1 MTQSIEVTTERK
13 TSMPTPAS
21 APIAGPRLVVLT
33 TVADLLGHRDAWDKL
48 AGETAEPNVFFEPS
62 VLLPSLRAF
71 GGTRDL
77 ALVLVYLDGVSGP
90 TKTPTSQLIG
100 FFPLEKRTLFGA
112 KLICV
117 HRLWEGD
124 YSYVP
129 TPLLHREH
137 GAVALRAFFD
147 WLDEQ
152 PRGASLLAIDRL
164 ILGGAFHGLLID
176 EVARRRA
183 HVLVRDSFTRAHFD
197 PDCTAEVY
205 LSRVLSS
212 KDRRELQRQRKRLQE
227 QGATLVSL
235 QSQDDVD
242 RWANDFLA
250 LEASGWKGRGGSA
263 MASDPADASF
273 FREMVRD
280 CYAAGKLSSTA
291 WVLDGKPIAMQIL
304 LHSGRGAY
312 GFKTCYDESFGRFA
326 PGLLLEIDLIERA
339 SDMGLR
345 WIDSA
350 AAHYHPVF
358 NRIYRE
364 RRCVERWL
372 LSPDHAAGLGL
383 SAWSVAR
390 WLRRSLSERKTEL
403 ARSVPEVKQG
413 RQLPDV
419 SGRPFTDLLR
429 RLRD

>member
-1 MTQSIEVTTERK
+1 MLARGS
-13 TSMPTPAS
+13 TPN
-21 APIAGPRLVVLT
+21 AGPRVAVLN
-33 TVADLLGHRDAWDKL
+33 TVDDLSAHRAAWDAL
-48 AGETAEPNVFFEPS
+48 IASAVEPNIFFDPA

-71 GGTRDL
+71 SSGREI
-77 ALVLVYLDGVSGP
+77 AIILVYLDGVTGAA
-90 TKTPTSQLIG
+90 KTPTSQLIG
-100 FFPLEKRTLFGA
+100 FFPLEKRRLFGS
-112 KLICV
+112 KRMCI

-129 TPLLHREH
+129 TPLIHREH
-137 GAVALRAFFD
+137 AATALQCFFD
-147 WLDEQ
+147 WLDDQ

-176 EVARRRA
+176 EIARRRA

-197 PDCTAEVY
+197 PDCTPEEY
-205 LSRVLSS
+205 LSRVLSA
-212 KDRRELQRQRKRLQE
+212 KDRRELQRQRKRLIE

-235 QSQDDVD
+235 KDAADVE
-242 RWANDFLA
+242 RWADDFLA

-263 MASDPADASF
+263 MASDPADATY
-273 FREMVRD
+273 FREMVRNTF
-280 CYAAGKLSSTA
+280 AAGKLSSTA
-291 WVLDGKPIAMQIL
+291 WMLNGKPIAMQIL

-312 GFKTCYDESFGRFA
+312 GFKTCYDETFGRFA

-339 SDMGLR
+339 KGMGLT

-372 LSPDHAAGLGL
+372 LSPDHAEGLGL

-403 ARSVPEVKQG
+403 ARNVPELKQG

-419 SGRPFTDLLR
+419 SGRPFMDLLR
-429 RLRD
+429 RLRS

>member
-1 MTQSIEVTTERK
+1 MTQSIVVTTERK
-13 TSMPTPAS
+13 MSMS
-21 APIAGPRLVVLT
+21 ARGSTTNAGPRIT
-33 TVADLLGHRDAWDKL
+33 IRTSADALLPQRAAWTAL
-48 AGETAEPNVFFEPS
+48 ASEAAEANVFFEPS

-71 GGTRDL
+71 AGKREL
-77 ALVLVYLDGVSGP
+77 ALILVYLDGVTGP
-90 TKTPTSQLIG
+90 AKTPTSQLIG
-100 FFPLEKRTLFGA
+100 FFPLEKRRLLGGTR
-112 KLICV
+112 ICI

-137 GAVALRAFFD
+137 AAVALRAFFD
-147 WLDEQ
+147 WLDGQ

-164 ILGGAFHGLLID
+164 ILGGTFHGLLID

-197 PDCTAEVY
+197 PDCTPEVY

-212 KDRRELQRQRKRLQE
+212 KDRRELQRQRKRLLE

-235 QSQDDVD
+235 TSADQVE
-242 RWANDFLA
+242 RWADDFLA

-263 MASDPADASF
+263 MASDSADATY
-273 FREMVRD
+273 FREMVRETF
-280 CYAAGKLSSTA
+280 AAGKLSSTA

-312 GFKTCYDESFGRFA
+312 GFKTCYDETYGKFA

-339 SDMGLR
+339 KNMGLQ

-372 LSPDHAAGLGL
+372 LSPDHA
-383 SAWSVAR
+383 
-390 WLRRSLSERKTEL
+390 E
-403 ARSVPEVKQG
+403 
-413 RQLPDV
+413 
-419 SGRPFTDLLR
+419 
-429 RLRD
+429 

>member
-1 MTQSIEVTTERK
+1 MTQSIVVTTERK
-13 TSMPTPAS
+13 TSMLAPAS
-21 APIAGPRLVVLT
+21 TPHAGPRVTVLT
-33 TVADLLGHRDAWDKL
+33 TVADLSAHREAWDAL
-48 AGETAEPNVFFEPS
+48 VGVATEPNIFFEPS

-71 GGTRDL
+71 GGKRELTIL
-77 ALVLVYLDGVSGP
+77 LVYLDSVSGP
-90 TKTPTSQLIG
+90 TKSITSQLIG
-100 FFPLEKRTLFGA
+100 FFPLEKRRLLGG
-112 KLICV
+112 KHLCI

-137 GAVALRAFFD
+137 AAVALRSFFD
-147 WLDEQ
+147 WLDGQ

-176 EVARRRA
+176 EISRRRA

-197 PDCTAEVY
+197 PDCTPEVY
-205 LSRVLSS
+205 LSRVLSA
-212 KDRRELQRQRKRLQE
+212 KDRRELQRQRKRLVE
-227 QGATLVSL
+227 QGATLISL
-235 QSQDDVD
+235 KDAADVD

-263 MASDPADASF
+263 MAGDPADATY
-273 FREMVRD
+273 FREMVRETF
-280 CYAAGKLSSTA
+280 AAGKLSSTA
-291 WVLDGKPIAMQIL
+291 WVLNGKPIAMQIL

-339 SDMGLR
+339 KDMDLR

-419 SGRPFTDLLR
+419 AGRPFLDLLKR
-429 RLRD
+429 FRA